1 MKAADVITAARA
13 YLGVPFRHQG
23 RTPPLALDCAGL
35 FVLVC
40 HDLGLPVEDE
50 QGYGRNPYKG
60 LLEQCIARQPF
71 LARVP
76 REDMQAGDI
85 LLMRFAGDPQHIAIH
100 AGDTMIH
107 AYEHSGR
114 VVEHRLADVWRA
126 RVVSVYRF
134 EDQV

>member
-1 MKAADVITAARA
+1 MKAADVITAART

-35 FVLVC
+35 FVVVC
-40 HDLGLPVEDE
+40 RDLGLPVDDE
-50 QGYGRNPYKG
+50 QGYARTPYKG
-60 LLEQCIARQPF
+60 LLEQAIARQPF

-76 REDMQAGDI
+76 THEMREGDVP
-85 LLMRFAGDPQHIAIH
+85 LLRFAGEPQHIAIH

-126 RVVSVYRF
+126 RVVHAYRF
-134 EDQV
+134 EGLL